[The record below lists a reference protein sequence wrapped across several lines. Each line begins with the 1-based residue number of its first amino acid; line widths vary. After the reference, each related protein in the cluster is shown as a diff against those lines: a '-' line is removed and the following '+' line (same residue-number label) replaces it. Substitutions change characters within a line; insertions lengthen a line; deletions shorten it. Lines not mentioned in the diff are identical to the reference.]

1 MRDTR
6 VGGGFGDDTF
16 SGTRVPDEIVVSA
29 SMAPKAPDPNAG
41 KPSDPKSP
49 PGTSTLVKSND
60 GSMDFVVIDDGKS
73 SGMSAKMWSPSVS
86 TCSDGIFVKNLLR
99 FPTP

>member
-16 SGTRVPDEIVVSA
+16 SGTRVPGEIVVGA
-29 SMAPKAPDPNAG
+29 SIASKAHDPNVG

-49 PGTSTLVKSND
+49 PGTSTLAKSND
-60 GSMDFVVIDDGKS
+60 GSMDFFVIDVGNS
-73 SGMSAKMWSPSVS
+73 SGMSAKVLIPSVS
-86 TCSDGIFVKNLLR
+86 TCSDDIFVKNRLR